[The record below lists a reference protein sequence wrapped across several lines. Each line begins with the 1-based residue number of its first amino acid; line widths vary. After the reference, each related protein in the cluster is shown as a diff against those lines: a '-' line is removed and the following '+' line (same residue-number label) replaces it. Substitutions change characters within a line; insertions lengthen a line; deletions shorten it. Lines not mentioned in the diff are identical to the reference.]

1 MTTTCTGTMH
11 STWNAYKLHGC
22 TCPSDNRERFVAHRQ
37 RTKRDD
43 AKRLAQKRADGA
55 ATAPQHPARQ
65 ITMRP
70 AGSAERELRERTD
83 LACRHVDADLFFPT
97 GTGGSADAQIKVAR
111 TICAA
116 CPFEAQRLCLRAA
129 LDRGDDFAVLA
140 GSTPKQRREMRRLA
154 EERLREQVA
163 A

>member
-1 MTTTCTGTMH
+1 MTTTCTGTQH
-11 STWNAYKLHGC
+11 DTWKAYKHHGC
-22 TCPSDNRERFVAHRQ
+22 TCPSENRERYVAHRQ

-43 AKRLAQKRADGA
+43 AKRLAQKRADGV
-55 ATAPQHPARQ
+55 ATAPQHPTRQ

-70 AGSAERELRERTD
+70 AGPAERELRERTD
-83 LACRHVDADLFFPT
+83 LACRHVDPDLFFPT

-111 TICAA
+111 TICGV
-116 CPFEAQRLCLRAA
+116 CPAQRLCLRAA
-129 LDRGDDFAVLA
+129 LERGDDHAVLA